1 MIPAQTIEN
10 DEDRE
15 IQNEYK
21 EMNKNKRKTQQKQ
34 KQFIRHTTGKA
45 GKDQW
50 E

>member
-21 EMNKNKRKTQQKQ
+21 ERNKNKRKT
-34 KQFIRHTTGKA
+34 
-45 GKDQW
+45 
-50 E
+50 

>member
-21 EMNKNKRKTQQKQ
+21 ERNKNKRK
-34 KQFIRHTTGKA
+34 I
-45 GKDQW
+45 
-50 E
+50 

>member
-21 EMNKNKRKTQQKQ
+21 EMNKNKRKT
-34 KQFIRHTTGKA
+34 
-45 GKDQW
+45 
-50 E
+50 